1 MSEKKLSDACVFCK
15 IIKGEEP
22 KFLIAETELSI
33 AILDINP
40 LSEGHTLVMPKY
52 HANKLEEVPDEYLV
66 DLLPLSKRIA
76 PPPSVSFRHVP
87 HFHFHVIPKRDAQDG
102 IRFRVEDFE
111 RRVPERD
118 EQELAKV
125 RDKMREA
132 LAK

>member
-76 PPPSVSFRHVP
+76 
-87 HFHFHVIPKRDAQDG
+87 RDAQDG

-118 EQELAKV
+118 EPELAKV